1 MLPMWCVVWLDTLK
15 STTQLVKNGGGVSSM
30 VLNELVR
37 DYWYY
42 SLVYR
47 V

>member
-1 MLPMWCVVWLDTLK
+1 MLPMWRVVWLDTLK